1 MRASRPIYAEGKTR
15 LGVSF
20 GGDDCDGSLG
30 RKLPNKTSRYQWGRS
45 GIAPGKAARK
55 KGRCF
60 SDVDGKRKHAQ
71 GNGASE
77 QRIVFRAAFTT
88 AQFSFRPE
96 TEDVI
101 SGPEKGATAVPRFDQ
116 LWSPAQE
123 AGRPAGSFIFSEKIS
138 LDTQAVGSNRVT
150 GYHHDYGK

>member
-1 MRASRPIYAEGKTR
+1 MTRGLSTLKEKPGLENPSEVTIVTGR
-15 LGVSF
+15 LGANF
-20 GGDDCDGSLG
+20 RTKRADTNGGGLE
-30 RKLPNKTSRYQWGRS
+30 SRQEKPRE
-45 GIAPGKAARK
+45 K

-96 TEDVI
+96 PEDVI

>member
-1 MRASRPIYAEGKTR
+1 MRTQAGKKVLTNANAST
-15 LGVSF
+15 
-20 GGDDCDGSLG
+20 
-30 RKLPNKTSRYQWGRS
+30 
-45 GIAPGKAARK
+45 AA
-55 KGRCF
+55 
-60 SDVDGKRKHAQ
+60 ST
-71 GNGASE
+71 NGAWLTLN
-77 QRIVFRAAFTT
+77 AFTT